1 MNDRLQ
7 QFANSFIESTRDY
20 IFVRPEDNLLILRP
34 NRVHNLNATGTVMLK
49 ALYDRQPLDVEAIVV
64 ELAERYDVPA
74 ERIEEDMEKLLQSL
88 SLVLQDR
95 AGYAP
100 AVKTTP
106 FGSHERKY
114 PVLSEIAVTYRC
126 QNRCF
131 FCYASS
137 PDRGREV
144 PEMTTDE
151 VKLVLDKIVNQARV
165 PTVSFTG
172 GEPTLRKD
180 LPELIAHAKSLGMRA
195 NLISNGIRCA
205 NASYVGHAG
214 RGGAGLSSDQP
225 GGGGGCR
232 PRRGGGPPRSL
243 RAHDAGSAQ
252 PAGGRHSHSHQHH
265 HQPEEPA
272 RPARPH

>member
-7 QFANSFIESTRDY
+7 QFASSFIESTRDY

-49 ALYDRQPLDVEAIVV
+49 TLYDRQPLDVEAIVA
-64 ELAERYDVPA
+64 ELAERYGVPA

-88 SLVLQDR
+88 SLVLQDKS
-95 AGYAP
+95 GCAP

-151 VKLVLDKIVNQARV
+151 VKQVLDKIVSQARV

-180 LPELIAHAKSLGMRA
+180 LPELIAHAKSLGMRV

-205 NASYVGHAG
+205 DASYVATLAE
-214 RGGAGLSSDQP
+214 AGLGPDQS
-225 GGGGGCR
+225 GGGGSRR
-232 PRRGGGPPRSL
+232 PR
-243 RAHDAGSAQ
+243 
-252 PAGGRHSHSHQHH
+252 
-265 HQPEEPA
+265 
-272 RPARPH
+272 